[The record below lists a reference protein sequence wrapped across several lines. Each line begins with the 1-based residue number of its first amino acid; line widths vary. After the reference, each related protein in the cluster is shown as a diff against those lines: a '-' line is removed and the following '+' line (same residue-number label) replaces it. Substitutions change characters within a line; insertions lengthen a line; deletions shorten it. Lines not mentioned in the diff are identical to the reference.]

1 MGAALRNQTQV
12 LMEMSSKQQSR
23 DKGEKEHLGKALV
36 SVIIT
41 CYNQAHFLGEAI
53 TSVLVQSYPHFEVVV
68 VDDGSTDHTSEV
80 VARNSRVRYVR
91 QTNQGLSAAR
101 NAGLR
106 RTQGDYV
113 VFLDADD
120 RLLPGALE
128 VGVEC
133 LEAHLECLFVSGRYR
148 NIASDGSIHRNQP
161 PPLTIGADPYATL
174 LQGNYIGMHATV
186 MYRRAAFG
194 FVGDFDVSLIACE
207 DYDLYLRIA
216 KDFPTYHHGATVAE
230 YRHHGA
236 NMTRNSSLM
245 LKTATAVLRAQR
257 QYVKHNT
264 VYKEAYKTGM
274 KFWTEYYGKL
284 QARDVIGCVREREWK
299 QAFWGLLVL
308 VRYYPQAIIH
318 AWWKLQL
325 PTRLRR
331 WLPSK
336 RTIRYRTPPVGR
348 VDFGHLRRLTP
359 VSRQFGFDRGQP
371 IDRYYIEN
379 FLGSQAKDIK
389 GRVLEIK
396 DNTYSRRYGGSRVE
410 VSDVLDI
417 VEDNPQATVVAD
429 LSHAPHVPT
438 DTFDCILCTQTLH
451 LIYDMR
457 SAISTLHRILKPGGV
472 LLVTVPGISQ
482 IEHGASQWHWAFTSQ
497 SVEFLFEEAF
507 PAANLWIRSH
517 GNVLAATSFLQGL
530 AAQELTH
537 EELDYRDPCYEV
549 LITLRAIKPEVPSL

>member
-1 MGAALRNQTQV
+1 
-12 LMEMSSKQQSR
+12 
-23 DKGEKEHLGKALV
+23 
-36 SVIIT
+36 
-41 CYNQAHFLGEAI
+41 
-53 TSVLVQSYPHFEVVV
+53 
-68 VDDGSTDHTSEV
+68 
-80 VARNSRVRYVR
+80 
-91 QTNQGLSAAR
+91 
-101 NAGLR
+101 
-106 RTQGDYV
+106 
-113 VFLDADD
+113 
-120 RLLPGALE
+120 
-128 VGVEC
+128 
-133 LEAHLECLFVSGRYR
+133 
-148 NIASDGSIHRNQP
+148 
-161 PPLTIGADPYATL
+161 
-174 LQGNYIGMHATV
+174 

-194 FVGDFDVSLIACE
+194 FVGDFDTSLRACE

-216 KDFPTYHHGATVAE
+216 KDFPIYHHGVTVAE

-245 LKTATAVLRAQR
+245 LKTARAVLRAQR

-274 KFWTEYYGKL
+274 MFWTEYYGEL

-308 VRYYPQAIIH
+308 VRYYPQAFIH

-325 PTRLRR
+325 LTRLRR

-336 RTIRYRTPPVGR
+336 RTIRYRMPPVGR

-429 LSHAPHVPT
+429 LTHAPHVPT

-451 LIYDMR
+451 LIYDVR

-507 PAANLWIRSH
+507 PAVNLWIRSH

-537 EELDYRDPCYEV
+537 EELDYRDPSYEV
-549 LITLRAIKPEVPSL
+549 LITLRAIKPEVPPL